1 MMIKEIFAFLLVG
14 LVDSDDKE
22 WGLLNLTITGLVRI
36 WSKWF
41 LNPYDK
47 YKTIYDREDPPGT
60 YPDQRHVLLK
70 DSKTKGPL
78 LKCGSNKISVIFD
91 EAELAGSSLK
101 ARNPTEIFFRNHEN
115 CHSQK
120 QDDKLRFKIFWFN
133 SLRFI

>member
-1 MMIKEIFAFLLVG
+1 MKPIE
-14 LVDSDDKE
+14 
-22 WGLLNLTITGLVRI
+22 
-36 WSKWF
+36 
-41 LNPYDK
+41 K
-47 YKTIYDREDPPGT
+47 YKTIYDREEPPGT
-60 YPDQRHVLLK
+60 YPDQRHVQLK

-120 QDDKLRFKIFWFN
+120 QDDKLRSKI
-133 SLRFI
+133 

>member
-1 MMIKEIFAFLLVG
+1 MGFTESNCHVIGQNLVQNG
-14 LVDSDDKE
+14 SY
-22 WGLLNLTITGLVRI
+22 TH
-36 WSKWF
+36 
-41 LNPYDK
+41 DK

>member
-1 MMIKEIFAFLLVG
+1 MGFTESNQDVIGQNLVQR
-14 LVDSDDKE
+14 
-22 WGLLNLTITGLVRI
+22 TVRTRCTVH
-36 WSKWF
+36 
-41 LNPYDK
+41 PYDK

-120 QDDKLRFKIFWFN
+120 QDDKLRFKILIF
-133 SLRFI
+133 LLVH

>member
-1 MMIKEIFAFLLVG
+1 MNIQFVKLFE
-14 LVDSDDKE
+14 
-22 WGLLNLTITGLVRI
+22 
-36 WSKWF
+36 
-41 LNPYDK
+41 K
-47 YKTIYDREDPPGT
+47 YKTIYDREEPPGT
-60 YPDQRHVLLK
+60 YPDQRHVQLK

-120 QDDKLRFKIFWFN
+120 QDDKLRSKIFKN
-133 SLRFI
+133 TALRLFSFFRCTFSTQYSGQTF